1 VNGRIERKNANK
13 TNRLKAMGETRS
25 SLGEKRS
32 RSPTEALITSSD
44 RCRATTS
51 FPIFPDETLI
61 AAQFDFSSDVPDNT
75 LSDISLSSMSS
86 LTDFRGILTNEP
98 VNFGDEEYDV
108 EVEEFGSAA
117 TRKKRGDSCP
127 DLTDLSEGTS
137 QSNAESDR
145 LDLADHGNILN
156 GELCSSK
163 GVRSMT
169 RVVSFPD
176 LNAAAMKECDQC
188 ETATSFSNNDV
199 SMDHKAPSAV
209 ERKHSIVVGV
219 SRSDLIQGKI
229 DPSTFL
235 MLCLKAKGFDPHVIS
250 AIQLFDEN
258 VFSKPTAEQI
268 AAYDNDVIG
277 AVRAED
283 IPKLECMH
291 KSGRTLQCSNRF
303 GESILH
309 TACRCG
315 LTSAVAFMV
324 EEAGVSVKCAD
335 DFGRTPMHDACW
347 AVRPSIELTEIL
359 LKSEPGLLLVTDK
372 RGQTPLQYA
381 RRELWGFW
389 CNFLD
394 ERKHM
399 LLPLDHSS

>member
-32 RSPTEALITSSD
+32 RSPTEALITSD

-51 FPIFPDETLI
+51 FPIFPDESLI
-61 AAQFDFSSDVPDNT
+61 AAPFDFSSDVPDNT

-98 VNFGDEEYDV
+98 VNFGDEDFYDV
-108 EVEEFGSAA
+108 EVEEFGLA
-117 TRKKRGDSCP
+117 TTRGKKRGDSFSV
-127 DLTDLSEGTS
+127 LTDLIEGTS

-169 RVVSFPD
+169 RVVSFTD
-176 LNAAAMKECDQC
+176 VKECDLC
-188 ETATSFSNNDV
+188 EIANVSCSNNDV
-199 SMDHKAPSAV
+199 SMDRKDPSAV

-258 VFSKPTAEQI
+258 VFLKPTAEQI

-283 IPKLECMH
+283 IPKLESMH

-359 LKSEPGLLLVTDK
+359 LKAEPGLLLVTDK

>member
-1 VNGRIERKNANK
+1 
-13 TNRLKAMGETRS
+13 MGETRS

-32 RSPTEALITSSD
+32 RSPTEAFITSD
-44 RCRATTS
+44 RCRTTTPFS
-51 FPIFPDETLI
+51 IFPDETLI
-61 AAQFDFSSDVPDNT
+61 AAHFDFSSDVPDNT
-75 LSDISLSSMSS
+75 LSDISLNSMSS
-86 LTDFRGILTNEP
+86 LTVNEP

-108 EVEEFGSAA
+108 EEFGL
-117 TRKKRGDSCP
+117 TTPRKKRGDSCP

-176 LNAAAMKECDQC
+176 LKECDQC
-188 ETATSFSNNDV
+188 ETANVSCSNNDV
-199 SMDHKAPSAV
+199 SMDRKDPSAV
-209 ERKHSIVVGV
+209 ERKHSIVVEV

-258 VFSKPTAEQI
+258 VFLKPTAEQI

-315 LTSAVAFMV
+315 LTSAVAYMV

-359 LKSEPGLLLVTDK
+359 LKAEPGLLLVTDK

-389 CNFLD
+389 CTFLD
-394 ERKHM
+394 ERKHL